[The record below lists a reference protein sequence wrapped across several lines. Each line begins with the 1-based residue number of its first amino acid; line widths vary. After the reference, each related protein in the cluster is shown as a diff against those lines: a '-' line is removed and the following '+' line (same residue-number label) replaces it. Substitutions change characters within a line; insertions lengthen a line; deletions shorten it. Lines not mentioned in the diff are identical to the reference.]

1 MLLIYYS
8 SRPKIFLY
16 RNLKESPI
24 LQTWTVEPQVFR
36 SLEFWI
42 LFFVL
47 FLSLW
52 NASLFSGIS
61 LQLFKLLHNCEDHFR
76 FFSLSVV
83 HIYIWFVSYAH
94 HLASLIPSGCFLCEH
109 RFAVLFCLLLR
120 TVQTCPPWDLPAST
134 SPQLLHVE
142 LADLSY
148 GAKKKR

>member
-36 SLEFWI
+36 FVEFWI

-47 FLSLW
+47 FWSLW
-52 NASLFSGIS
+52 NASLFFLEFLCNS
-61 LQLFKLLHNCEDHFR
+61 LNCSTTAKITFAS
-76 FFSLSVV
+76 FLYPQF
-83 HIYIWFVSYAH
+83 IYIWFVSYAH

-120 TVQTCPPWDLPAST
+120 TVQTCPPWDLLAST